1 MLSLEVKLNAN
12 ADHWTNITKNFLN
25 ITSRNHP
32 RTCKHWRTMKGVEN
46 YIAKAIETY
55 PWLTRESFRVN
66 GTEEQR
72 RQPRHINTTGMEVHE
87 GDIFVCS
94 WGYSMVLV
102 DFYQVTKVS
111 KTGKTINVRQLATEI
126 VNGAISSPQGGYVAP
141 IKDRFIGEELKN
153 KRIKGDYGVNH
164 RPMFTVNSF
173 STAHLI
179 DEIDP
184 NGYFMCD
191 WD

>member
-1 MLSLEVKLNAN
+1 MLSLEVKPNAN
-12 ADHWTNITKNFLN
+12 ADRWMNVTEDFLN
-25 ITSRNHP
+25 ITSRNHSHA
-32 RTCKHWRTMKGVEN
+32 CKHWRTMKGVEN

-72 RQPRHINTTGMEVHE
+72 RQPRRINATGMEVHE

-111 KTGKTINVRQLATEI
+111 KTGKTINVRQLATKVI
-126 VNGAISSPQGGYVAP
+126 DGAISSPQGGYVAP
-141 IKDRFIGEELKN
+141 IKDRFVGGELKN
-153 KRIKGDYGVNH
+153 KRVKGDYSVNH

>member
-1 MLSLEVKLNAN
+1 MLSLEVKPNAN
-12 ADHWTNITKNFLN
+12 ADRWMNVTEDFLN
-25 ITSRNHP
+25 ITSRNHSHA
-32 RTCKHWRTMKGVEN
+32 CKHWRTMKGVEN
-46 YIAKAIETY
+46 YIAKAIETC

-72 RQPRHINTTGMEVHE
+72 RQPRHINATGMEVHE

-111 KTGKTINVRQLATEI
+111 KTGKTINVRQLATKVI
-126 VNGAISSPQGGYVAP
+126 DGAISSPQGGYVTP
-141 IKDRFIGEELKN
+141 IKDRFVGGELKN
-153 KRIKGDYGVNH
+153 KRVKGDYSVNH

>member
-1 MLSLEVKLNAN
+1 MLSLEVKPNAN
-12 ADHWTNITKNFLN
+12 ADRWMNVTEDFLN
-25 ITSRNHP
+25 ITSRNHSHA
-32 RTCKHWRTMKGVEN
+32 CKHWRTMKGVEN

-72 RQPRHINTTGMEVHE
+72 RQPRHINATGMEVHE

-111 KTGKTINVRQLATEI
+111 KTGKTINVRRLATKVI
-126 VNGAISSPQGGYVAP
+126 DGAISSPQGGYVTP
-141 IKDRFIGEELKN
+141 IKDRFVGGELKN
-153 KRIKGDYGVNH
+153 KRVKGDYSVNH

>member
-1 MLSLEVKLNAN
+1 MLSLEVKPNAN
-12 ADHWTNITKNFLN
+12 ADRWMNVTEDFLN
-25 ITSRNHP
+25 ITSRNHSHA
-32 RTCKHWRTMKGVEN
+32 CKHWRTMKGVEN

-72 RQPRHINTTGMEVHE
+72 RQPRHINATGMEVHE

-111 KTGKTINVRQLATEI
+111 KTGKTINVRQLATKVI
-126 VNGAISSPQGGYVAP
+126 DGAISSPQGGYVTP
-141 IKDRFIGEELKN
+141 IKDRFVGGELKN
-153 KRIKGDYGVNH
+153 KRVKGDYSVNH

>member
-1 MLSLEVKLNAN
+1 MLSLEVQLDAR
-12 ADHWTNITKNFLN
+12 TNRWMNVTENFLS
-25 ITSRNHP
+25 ITSHNHYRN
-32 RTCKHWRTMKGVEN
+32 CKHWRTMKGVEN

-55 PWLTRESFRVN
+55 PWLTRESFRIN
-66 GTEEQR
+66 GIEEQR
-72 RQPRHINTTGMEVHE
+72 RKPRKTNTTDMTVHE

-111 KTGKTINVRQLATEI
+111 KTGKTINVRQLATKVI
-126 VNGAISSPQGGYVAP
+126 DGAISSPEGGYVIP
-141 IKDRFIGEELKN
+141 IKDRFVGEELKN
-153 KRIKGDYGVNH
+153 KRVKGDYGVNR
-164 RPMFTVNSF
+164 RPMFSVNSF